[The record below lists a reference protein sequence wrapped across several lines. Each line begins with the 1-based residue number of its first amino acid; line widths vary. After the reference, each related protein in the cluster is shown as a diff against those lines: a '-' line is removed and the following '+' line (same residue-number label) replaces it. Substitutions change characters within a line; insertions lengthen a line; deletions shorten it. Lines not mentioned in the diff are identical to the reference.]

1 MIEKTPGA
9 STTRPSSAARAPGAK
24 RTKDAG
30 DVKSSD
36 DAAEPGSDD
45 AADIDSA
52 AIERQRTQFDM
63 IVKYNAEMERELNL
77 LRDMMLEQMKK
88 DDEFTKEMIRLI

>member
-9 STTRPSSAARAPGAK
+9 SNTRPSSAARAPGAK

-30 DVKSSD
+30 DVKSPG
-36 DAAEPGSDD
+36 DAPEPGSDGS
-45 AADIDSA
+45 ADIDSA
-52 AIERQRTQFDM
+52 AIERQRMQFDM